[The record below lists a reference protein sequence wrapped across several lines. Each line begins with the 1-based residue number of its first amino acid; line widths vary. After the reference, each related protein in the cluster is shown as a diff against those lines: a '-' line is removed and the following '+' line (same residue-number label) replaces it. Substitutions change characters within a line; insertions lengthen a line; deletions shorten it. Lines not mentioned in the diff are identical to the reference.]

1 LLPCMIIAFVHN
13 NKAFLPEMDA
23 YSRFFARHEVQCEV
37 VSKNELGLVHRHI
50 EWWMM
55 GTDLSKPKEGIYK
68 IHEYCS
74 SSVPPWRRWKNKWK
88 SFFNAQPDFRLF
100 LNEYVRKAFD
110 FHDRIPF
117 GYRNMGVP
125 GQWLTAEF
133 SGEKEYD
140 FVYTGDLSPIRH
152 PERLLNCFSTG
163 ALKAHSL
170 LVISTGYEALQALYH
185 DFHNIVFMGP
195 LPYNSMDSYIQK
207 ARFGINY
214 MIDIEPFSRQTST
227 KLLEYAALGLAVVS
241 TRYKW
246 VEQFQQHYGGD
257 FFFLEPDLSNFTW
270 ENVNS
275 FVYKQ
280 PDLTNWTWER
290 QIRTSGVLEFL
301 QSKFP
306 ELVF

>member
-1 LLPCMIIAFVHN
+1 MPCMIIAFVHN

-23 YSRFFARHEVQCEV
+23 YSHFFSRHEVQCEV
-37 VSKNELGLVHRHI
+37 VSKNELGLVHRHV

-55 GTDLSKPKEGIYK
+55 GTDLTKPKEGIYK

-74 SSVPPWRRWKNKWK
+74 SSIPPWRRWKNKWK

-125 GQWLTAEF
+125 EQWLTENFA
-133 SGEKEYD
+133 GEKEYD
-140 FVYTGDLSPIRH
+140 FVYTGDLSPIRQ

-163 ALKAHSL
+163 ALKVRSL
-170 LVISTGYEALQALYH
+170 LIISTGYEGLQALYK
-185 DFHNIVFMGP
+185 DYHNIVFMGP

-214 MIDIEPFSRQTST
+214 VVDTEPFNQQTSA
-227 KLLEYAALGLAVVS
+227 KLLEYAALGLPVIT
-241 TRYKW
+241 TRYAW
-246 VEQFQQHYGGD
+246 MERFQQHYGGD
-257 FFFLEPDLSNFTW
+257 YFYLEQNFENFTW
-270 ENVNS
+270 ENVTGFS
-275 FVYKQ
+275 YSS
-280 PDLTNWTWER
+280 PDLSNWTWER
-290 QIRTSGVLEFL
+290 QIQTCGVLEFL
-301 QSKFP
+301 RSKFP
-306 ELVF
+306 EKIL